1 MPMLHI
7 STVIASDSEAI
18 PRVCS
23 GDCHAVT
30 KVIQKITDYPRLA
43 MTSHEKRAVE
53 KPQPFGLL
61 YYNGLEI
68 ELHLGPNT
76 VAGTIVC
83 TIDVIIINN
92 T

>member
-7 STVIASDSEAI
+7 STVIASDSVRQRWISLRLKAI

-53 KPQPFGLL
+53 KPQPFDFL
-61 YYNGLEI
+61 Y
-68 ELHLGPNT
+68 
-76 VAGTIVC
+76 
-83 TIDVIIINN
+83 
-92 T
+92 